1 LRYETDATDSFNLGE
16 SFRVIAFSGDVAHY
30 EAPPLA
36 EGRRVHSSDEVNVG
50 RGLAQALD
58 LHIGTTLAIQ
68 LPTGPELRFRVVG
81 IVDALKN
88 EGLVAYV
95 LAPRLVAASP
105 FLSATVAVKLRSP
118 ADLDHVRNVLLSR
131 GAAPEKTGGI
141 SQDSGVGSI
150 GRASF
155 LDVLAA
161 LLRSV
166 ALLDGLVC
174 VYALAQMLALIARE
188 RRRAVALVRA
198 VGASRV
204 QVFAVFAGAAA
215 LVSALAAPLGVGAE
229 RLVLGPAVGRLAVS
243 YVTLSLAAGRQT
255 ISLVLLGLAVATA
268 LAAAWATR
276 GATAEAIAR
285 ALREE

>member
-1 LRYETDATDSFNLGE
+1 
-16 SFRVIAFSGDVAHY
+16 VA
-30 EAPPLA
+30 
-36 EGRRVHSSDEVNVG
+36 
-50 RGLAQALD
+50 
-58 LHIGTTLAIQ
+58 
-68 LPTGPELRFRVVG
+68 
-81 IVDALKN
+81 
-88 EGLVAYV
+88 
-95 LAPRLVAASP
+95 
-105 FLSATVAVKLRSP
+105 
-118 ADLDHVRNVLLSR
+118 
-131 GAAPEKTGGI
+131 EKTGGI

-150 GRASF
+150 GRTSF
-155 LDVLAA
+155 LNVLAA

-215 LVSALAAPLGVGAE
+215 LVSALAAPLGIGAE
-229 RLVLGPAVGRLAVS
+229 RLVLGPVVGRLAVS

-255 ISLVLLGLAVATA
+255 ISLVLVGLAVATT

-276 GATAEAIAR
+276 GATADAIVG